1 MVLDTGN
8 NTELLRYESCVVEDA
23 GLLLAPLDSLLY
35 ELKYKQTAFSQ
46 KQEIDLKDDE
56 IIGIIKDSKIPKE
69 DILAAILLQPKL
81 METYG
86 EGTEVFEYLKPF

>member
-8 NTELLRYESCVVEDA
+8 NTEPLRYESCVVEDA